1 MNHNQAPP
9 DSRPHRHWPA
19 ALGIAALLAFAV
31 GVAWQLRPTPVGNIP
46 ATVKRPAPAAPD
58 SPLIAS
64 ESRVAEPAQVR
75 DSPPAPPASPPPPS
89 APVTVELETDQ
100 AADANHGLIP
110 LEGDDLHLDDLHG
123 DPPATVESPEF
134 QHLWLERIREQR
146 DTGEL
151 DVARESLREYRRR
164 YPFQSLPDDLDGLL
178 DE

>member
-1 MNHNQAPP
+1 MNHNQASP

-46 ATVKRPAPAAPD
+46 ATVKRPAPA
-58 SPLIAS
+58 
-64 ESRVAEPAQVR
+64 E
-75 DSPPAPPASPPPPS
+75 PAPPAPS
-89 APVTVELETDQ
+89 STPVTVAIETDQ